1 VHEGVGKH
9 RATRITD
16 VLLSAARGC
25 SNCGIENVHSF
36 CASDTTMK
44 RARSAALGS
53 QICCDNAVFVPFPR
67 ANRVP
72 RRAYEQCLRNTRV
85 QGPLFVYLLPF
96 CLQALR
102 DDLRGFHEGYGGLIE
117 HLYPFLADQRVFDQ
131 CLNDDQREAASEFIR
146 QAILDEIDDQP
157 GLSHAGSRSRP
168 YRWVRALTT
177 YGVLRPDAQR
187 LWNAWWSLGT
197 VGRSVAAVQY
207 ISCLMY
213 SERENPVFA
222 PWTPDAGGGPP
233 CLWDFEGHLY
243 AHRWLKPNVDF
254 LKENLSAQ
262 SVRDLLVR
270 AVNGLAGHAEFDTA
284 AAIQEDFPLCTET
297 VETRCAEL
305 SQFLETVQKSTSD
318 FSWSA

>member
-1 VHEGVGKH
+1 MAADQISEQITLH
-9 RATRITD
+9 RK
-16 VLLSAARGC
+16 LSALQPPHDITQEAFEGDVRHLRRLARLRPGDRAAT
-25 SNCGIENVHSF
+25 SDLWEYVH
-36 CASDTTMK
+36 D
-44 RARSAALGS
+44 
-53 QICCDNAVFVPFPR
+53 
-67 ANRVP
+67 
-72 RRAYEQCLRNTRV
+72 LRNTQV

-96 CLQALR
+96 LLQALR
-102 DDLRGFHEGYGGLIE
+102 DDLRGFQEEYGGLIE
-117 HLYPFLADQRVFDQ
+117 HLYPVLADRRVFDE

-146 QAILDEIDDQP
+146 QAILDEIDDQR
-157 GLSHAGSRSRP
+157 GLSYTGSRSRP

-197 VGRSVAAVQY
+197 IGRSVSAVQY

-243 AHRWLKPNVDF
+243 THKWLQPNADF
-254 LKENLSAQ
+254 LKRNLSVH

-270 AVNGLAGHAEFDTA
+270 AVNDLAGHAEFDTA

-305 SQFLETVQKSTSD
+305 PIFLGTVQQSTSD